1 MNEDEIW
8 RTIDAQRLA
17 LADLLD
23 GLTGPDWDRP
33 SLCSAWTVRDVAAH
47 LTQQQ
52 LGLADLPGLLLGWRG
67 TMDRTIA
74 HAARRKAAVRPTG
87 RLIAELRGMTGSRRH
102 NLGVTFLE
110 TLTDILVHAQDIAI
124 PLGRELS
131 MPPEAAAV
139 ATTRMLTMRFPP
151 PLPASRRAARL
162 RLVATD
168 TDWSA
173 GDGPEVTGPMAAIL
187 LACTGRTV
195 ALAQLTGPGVSAL
208 E

>member
-1 MNEDEIW
+1 
-8 RTIDAQRLA
+8 
-17 LADLLD
+17 
-23 GLTGPDWDRP
+23 
-33 SLCSAWTVRDVAAH
+33 
-47 LTQQQ
+47 
-52 LGLADLPGLLLGWRG
+52 
-67 TMDRTIA
+67 MDRTIE
-74 HAARRKAAVRPTG
+74 HAARRKAAARPTG

-110 TLTDILVHAQDIAI
+110 TLTDMLVHAQDIAV
-124 PLGRELS
+124 PLGRELV
-131 MPPEAAAV
+131 MPPAAAAV